1 MEKATEGERSIE
13 FNFVYSQCAIS
24 VNKFLDRVQKMAECI
39 NYIEVLNKL
48 TRNDYMQEEPSD
60 EVIASYLIKQI
71 NTVMAKKELSLVYYV
86 LSNKDRGTIES
97 ITNYIT
103 QATHRPV
110 NYSIYIIDGEHG
122 ELAELKKINY
132 SNNAS
137 S

>member
-24 VNKFLDRVQKMAECI
+24 VNKFLDRVPKMAECI

-86 LSNKDRGTIES
+86 LSNKDRVTIES
-97 ITNYIT
+97 ITNYIK

-110 NYSIYIIDGEHG
+110 NYSIYIIDGER
-122 ELAELKKINY
+122 AELKKINY